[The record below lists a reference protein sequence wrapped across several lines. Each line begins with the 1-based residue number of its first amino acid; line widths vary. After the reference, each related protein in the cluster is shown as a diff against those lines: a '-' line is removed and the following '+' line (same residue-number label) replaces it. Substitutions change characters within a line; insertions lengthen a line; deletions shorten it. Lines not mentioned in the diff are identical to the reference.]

1 MKLTKETFAR
11 KRTDWRTAECR
22 ALDEEEVAWRL
33 FQSARLKAKQR
44 GLEFDLRFNDV
55 LRKVQRGS
63 CPVTG
68 VPFDHRSKPLKGPD
82 LPFRASLDRVDNA
95 RGYFADNI
103 MVVSK
108 IFNHAK
114 WTWNADDVL
123 TMARGIMEQT
133 NDQAT

>member
-1 MKLTKETFAR
+1 MKLTKETYAR
-11 KRTDWRTAECR
+11 KRTDWRKAECR

-33 FQSARLKAKQR
+33 FQSARLKAKRR

-55 LRKVQRGS
+55 LRQVKRGK

-68 VPFDHRSKPLKGPD
+68 VPFDNRSKPLQGPD
-82 LPFRASLDRVDNA
+82 LPFRASLDRVDNT

-114 WTWNADDVL
+114 YNWNSDDVL
-123 TMARGIMEQT
+123 KMARGIVEAY
-133 NDQAT
+133 NAKKG